1 MRRFYTIQTLFW
13 GCLASLISFKWFFSG
28 KKYHNWHF
36 KGLIF
41 LCPGETFTV
50 CCHRTGAF
58 LHTYNAKHLKLYLF
72 SLLGYITNKKQSNF
86 HQVYLNCSLTGWR
99 NIKIKYSFSTIPKTV
114 PNAYFV
120 YNFCIWLKIGALNAS
135 FFWRSI
141 QNISNHMKMKLYEPN
156 HAFFLEKSNFFKRF
170 PGTSH
175 FKRCPKKY
183 ENLKNSEK
191 LSLL

>member
-1 MRRFYTIQTLFW
+1 M
-13 GCLASLISFKWFFSG
+13 
-28 KKYHNWHF
+28 
-36 KGLIF
+36 
-41 LCPGETFTV
+41 CPGETFTV
-50 CCHRTGAF
+50 YCHRTEAF
-58 LHTYNAKHLKLYLF
+58 LHIYNAKHPKVYLF
-72 SLLGYITNKKQSNF
+72 SLLGYITNKKKSNF

-114 PNAYFV
+114 PNAYFG

-183 ENLKNSEK
+183 MIWSKWLHFFMIRYILKTP
-191 LSLL
+191 

>member
-50 CCHRTGAF
+50 RCHRTGAF

-114 PNAYFV
+114 PNAYFG

-135 FFWRSI
+135 F
-141 QNISNHMKMKLYEPN
+141 
-156 HAFFLEKSNFFKRF
+156 
-170 PGTSH
+170 
-175 FKRCPKKY
+175 
-183 ENLKNSEK
+183 
-191 LSLL
+191 